1 MGSPDSVGH
10 PITEGGSLTSRR
22 DRLGRGARAAG
33 PAPPAGFGPGP
44 DGETPGE
51 GGLGRGCAR
60 ERSWTRGAIS
70 LAEGELTRP
79 RPTFDRRRRPTSA
92 TCSLPDLARVYEAAG
107 KRDSALATYERYL
120 ATPWLFRYENDA
132 VELGWTMKRLGELY
146 EEQGDRD
153 KAAATFSKLTRLW
166 ERADPELQPVLR
178 RAH

>member
-1 MGSPDSVGH
+1 MAR
-10 PITEGGSLTSRR
+10 SRLPR
-22 DRLGRGARAAG
+22 
-33 PAPPAGFGPGP
+33 
-44 DGETPGE
+44 
-51 GGLGRGCAR
+51 
-60 ERSWTRGAIS
+60 
-70 LAEGELTRP
+70 GELTRP

-120 ATPWLFRYENDA
+120 TTPWLFRYENDA

-153 KAAATFSKLTRLW
+153 KAAANFSKLTRLW